1 MQRCEVKLLWRSA
14 ESLLVEELVLVQSR
28 AQLVVI
34 VEKRVVCKEG

>member
-1 MQRCEVKLLWRSA
+1 MQRCEVKLLWSA
-14 ESLLVEELVLVQSR
+14 ERLVVEELVLVQSR